1 MYLRLKKASLCA
13 ALLVLAGSFAF
24 AADIDLELEAGIGQ
38 TDNITRATDTAL
50 DPAMD
55 DVVYSTGL
63 ALTLTQDSARANVD
77 LRGSLFY
84 HGYKDGPYDSQTLPA
99 LDLTSIF
106 RITDQALSWFL
117 IGNIGQQY
125 IDPFQPV
132 TPDNQ
137 ENFTYFTTGPRLQ
150 LSMGPRFFVR
160 TDLFYSRVLYE
171 VQPLDNSRAGAQL
184 SFVRQINPNRSLSL
198 NLRGERTEFD
208 EDASVCTNRST

>member
-1 MYLRLKKASLCA
+1 MYLRHKKASRCA

-50 DPAMD
+50 DPALD

-63 ALTLTQDSARANVD
+63 TLTLTQDSARANVD

-150 LSMGPRFFVR
+150 LSMGPRFFLR
-160 TDLFYSRVLYE
+160 TDLYLLESTVRGAATRQLASRRPAVIRKTDQSE
-171 VQPLDNSRAGAQL
+171 PLPVVESAWRAHGI
-184 SFVRQINPNRSLSL
+184 R
-198 NLRGERTEFD
+198 
-208 EDASVCTNRST
+208 